1 MVMTPTLNGETTETY
16 NIGLDYGFLNN
27 RIYGSVDYYQ
37 RHTKDLLNTIPVISG
52 TNYSS
57 VITTNIGEMDNKGLE
72 FSINAVPV
80 HTKDWKWT
88 VGMNYTWNDSK
99 ITKLNVVDSKP
110 TLYRPEPFRALV
122 KQYRY
127 SW

>member
-1 MVMTPTLNGETTETY
+1 MVLWTINA
-16 NIGLDYGFLNN
+16 
-27 RIYGSVDYYQ
+27 
-37 RHTKDLLNTIPVISG
+37 HTKGLAEYDSCDFGEP
-52 TNYSS
+52 NYSS

-72 FSINAVPV
+72 FSINAVLV

-99 ITKLNVVDSKP
+99 ITKLNVVDSEANFVQ
-110 TLYRPEPFRALV
+110 TGQARALV